1 MMLTI
6 KDVAARLSVSAT
18 CVYQL
23 VASRK
28 LTCHRIGVGRGAI
41 RIRESDLEKFVDDCR
56 QDRVG
61 GDSQLPNSRQTKRSF
76 KHLRV
81 NG

>member
-1 MMLTI
+1 MLTI

-28 LTCHRIGVGRGAI
+28 LACHRIGIGRGAI
-41 RIRESDLEKFVDDCR
+41 RICESDLEKFVDDCR
-56 QDRVG
+56 QENVE
-61 GDSQLPNSRQTKRSF
+61 GDTQVRRRTQTKRSF

-81 NG
+81 SG